1 MISES
6 NEAVALRWRATIEA
20 GVDFIASDQYQDLG
34 GIPKPLRETAKGGR

>member
-20 GVDFIASDQYQDLG
+20 GVDFIASNQYEDLG
-34 GIPKPLRETAKGGR
+34 GILKPLRETAKGGR